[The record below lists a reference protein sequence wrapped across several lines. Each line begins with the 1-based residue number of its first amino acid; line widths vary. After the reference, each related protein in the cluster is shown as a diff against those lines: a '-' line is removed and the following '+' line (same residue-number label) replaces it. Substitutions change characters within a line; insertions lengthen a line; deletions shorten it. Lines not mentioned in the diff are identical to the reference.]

1 MLYFTS
7 DHHFGH
13 ANIIRYCNRPFADV
27 DEMNR
32 ALVDNWN
39 DTVSA
44 SDEVWVLGDVAMG
57 QRQET
62 LKLVRELHGRK
73 FLLPGNHDNC
83 WHGHKNGEQHLALYY
98 ECGFEHIFG
107 GDTTVELAGEE
118 VLVSHF
124 PYRNDGPND
133 EQFAKFRPIDRGG
146 WLLHG
151 HVHNNWRQWGRM
163 INTSV
168 EAWDYRP
175 VSAETIEGLILA
187 ISYAALSD
195 SHIAAIRIEA

>member
-13 ANIIRYCNRPFADV
+13 ANIIGYCNRPFGDV
-27 DEMNR
+27 EAMNR
-32 ALVDNWN
+32 GLVDNWN
-39 DTVSA
+39 DAVA
-44 SDEVWVLGDVAMG
+44 PSDEVWVLGDVAMG
-57 QRQET
+57 QREET

-73 FLLPGNHDNC
+73 LLLPGNHDKC
-83 WHGHKNGEQHLALYY
+83 WRGHKSWDLHMALYY

-107 GDTTVELAGEE
+107 GDTTLELAGEE

-133 EQFAKFRPIDRGG
+133 ESFAEFRPADRGG

-151 HVHNNWRQWGRM
+151 HVHDSWRQWGRM

-175 VSAETIEGLILA
+175 VSAETIEGLIRAGPAEEAVGAGEPLA
-187 ISYAALSD
+187 G
-195 SHIAAIRIEA
+195 